1 MKNGKAKKALFAA
14 CAVFCAL
21 PVVGSATALI
31 LGIVYGLMIGH
42 PWQHKSSTWNKKMLQ
57 VAVVGLGFG
66 TSLTDIVS
74 SGRESLLFTIVGI
87 GFTLLAGTLIGRIFK
102 IRKDTATL
110 ISFGTAIC
118 GGSAIAAMAPVIRAG
133 DEETGMALATVF
145 TLNSVA
151 LLAFPLVGHALGLS
165 QHAFGTW
172 AGLAIHDTSSVVGA
186 AASFGAEALTTATT
200 VKLAR
205 AVWIA
210 PLAIGISWFRK
221 SGKRAQMPWFIVGFV
236 AVATLHTFVSRFDH
250 LWVGLY
256 GVARQSLT
264 VTLFLIGSS
273 LNGNILKRIGIGPL
287 LHGTALWLLVSS
299 LTLCALLFS
308 GLV

>member
-1 MKNGKAKKALFAA
+1 MKNDKAKKVLFVA
-14 CAVFCAL
+14 CAVFCTL
-21 PVVGSATALI
+21 PVVSSATALI
-31 LGIVYGLMIGH
+31 LGILYGLIIGH
-42 PWQHKSSTWNKKMLQ
+42 PWQHKSSTWSKKMLQ
-57 VAVVGLGFG
+57 IAVVGLGFG
-66 TSLTDIVS
+66 TSLSDVVR
-74 SGRESLLFTIVGI
+74 SGRESLLYTVVGI
-87 GFTLLAGTLIGRIFK
+87 GFTLLAGTVIGRIFK
-102 IRKDTATL
+102 IRKDTAAL

-118 GGSAIAAMAPVIRAG
+118 GGSAIAAMAPAIRAG
-133 DEETGMALATVF
+133 DEDTGVALATVF

-151 LLAFPLVGHALGLS
+151 LLVFPVVGHALDLS

-186 AASFGAEALTTATT
+186 AASFGVEALATATT

-210 PLAIGISWFRK
+210 PLAMGISWFRK
-221 SGKRAQMPWFIVGFV
+221 SGERAQMPWFIVGFI
-236 AVATLHTFVSRFDH
+236 AVAALHTTVSRLDH

-273 LNGNILKRIGIGPL
+273 LNGSILRRIGIGPL

-299 LTLCALLFS
+299 LTLCALLF
-308 GLV
+308 GALA